1 MHWNCHLWV
10 SMGNWIEITIYAD
23 IYAWYIMFTL
33 FHLPFMG
40 WTFRGKP
47 PRPCHRW
54 FVNGNISDIQRN
66 LSEHVYTSNLKSWA
80 SWLFEIRGFPETPP
94 DFFSGKLLVFHG
106 YLVGKLLIF
115 RNTLSFLVKEA
126 WFAKK
131 GILCSS
137 WVLVKTWI
145 SWYWPSNAVPLLR
158 LGSICSR

>member
-10 SMGNWIEITIYAD
+10 SMGNWIEVTIYAD
-23 IYAWYIMFTL
+23 IYAWFIMFTL

-66 LSEHVYTSNLKSWA
+66 LSEHVYLESQELSIMAIWD
-80 SWLFEIRGFPETPP
+80 SRFSRDTPW
-94 DFFSGKLLVFHG
+94 FFSGKLLVFHG

-126 WFAKK
+126 WFAEQGNSVFQLGPGKDLDFLVSTIK
-131 GILCSS
+131 CS
-137 WVLVKTWI
+137 TD
-145 SWYWPSNAVPLLR
+145 LR

>member
-10 SMGNWIEITIYAD
+10 SMGNWIEVTIYAD
-23 IYAWYIMFTL
+23 IYAWFIMFTL

-66 LSEHVYTSNLKSWA
+66 LSEHVYLESQELSIMAIWDSRFSRDT
-80 SWLFEIRGFPETPP
+80 P

-126 WFAKK
+126 WFAEQGNSVFQLGPGKDLDFLVSTIK
-131 GILCSS
+131 CS
-137 WVLVKTWI
+137 TD
-145 SWYWPSNAVPLLR
+145 LR